1 MGRRPALA
9 ASGRSAVNAAMGPI
23 KNSPLPKEAL
33 LRLYLRDGHYTDCF
47 STDIS
52 QSVTHSQYVTAF
64 YTTLLFKIERLIL
77 RLAVSK
83 PSTDTDAVQLAE
95 KQRDT
100 FAAWNVEARDDNQL
114 LLCDFQGRTRSW
126 LMVEPMPTE
135 QGPRTRLYFGS
146 AVVRYRKSESERKS
160 STFEFGMLLR
170 FHRLY
175 SVALLYSAK
184 KRLES

>member
-1 MGRRPALA
+1 MGSIR
-9 ASGRSAVNAAMGPI
+9 
-23 KNSPLPKEAL
+23 NSPLPKEAL

-64 YTTLLFKIERLIL
+64 YTTFLFKIERLIL
-77 RLAVSK
+77 RLAVSR

-100 FAAWNVEARDDNQL
+100 FAAWNVETRDDNQL

-126 LMVEPMPTE
+126 LMIEPMPPE

-146 AVVRYRKSESERKS
+146 AVVLTGKSERERRS
-160 STFEFGMLLR
+160 GIFGFDLLLR

-184 KRLES
+184 KRLERAK